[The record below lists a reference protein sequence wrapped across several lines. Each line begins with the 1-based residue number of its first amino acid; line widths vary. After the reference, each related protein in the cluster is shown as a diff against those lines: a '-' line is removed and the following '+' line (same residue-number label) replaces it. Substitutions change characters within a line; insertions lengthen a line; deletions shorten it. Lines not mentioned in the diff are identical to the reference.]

1 MSIMKYS
8 WLVLAVFLTSC
19 AGGERNAADET
30 GEPAPAAAEPSP
42 AAQQPPGPA
51 PSGDAAETAERAEP
65 APSAERD
72 SAAADQKRPAGA
84 AAPAPPADEPRQ
96 DGASSPYLAVNAIA
110 RPMLPQGFTAGR
122 FEIADGCVVFR
133 SDAGTFTPVLPAGSR
148 LERAGANWRLRFAG
162 RSAAI
167 GERVNLEGGP
177 ITAGGDSARLSA
189 PLPGRCPQRLFG
201 VGG

>member
-1 MSIMKYS
+1 MPIMKYS
-8 WLVLAVFLTSC
+8 WLVLTVCLMSC
-19 AGGERNAADET
+19 AGGERNAADEPA
-30 GEPAPAAAEPSP
+30 EPAPAAGEPEP
-42 AAQQPPGPA
+42 AAQEPSAPA
-51 PSGDAAETAERAEP
+51 QSSETDERAEP
-65 APSAERD
+65 ARASAAD
-72 SAAADQKRPAGA
+72 SAAAAGEKRAS
-84 AAPAPPADEPRQ
+84 APATPAPKAAEPRQ
-96 DGASSPYLAVNAIA
+96 AGASSPYLAVNTIA

-133 SDAGTFTPVLPAGSR
+133 ADAGTFTPVLPAGSR
-148 LERAGANWRLRFAG
+148 LEPSGADWRLRFAG

-177 ITAGGDSARLSA
+177 ITLGGDSARLAA